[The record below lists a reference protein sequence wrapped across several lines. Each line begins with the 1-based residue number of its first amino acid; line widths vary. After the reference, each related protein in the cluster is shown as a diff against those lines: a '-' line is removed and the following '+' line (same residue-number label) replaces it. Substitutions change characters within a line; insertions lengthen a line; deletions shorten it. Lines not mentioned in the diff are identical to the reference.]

1 MLEDFKNHVLLLI
14 FLIVKK
20 DYDFIVQLMDHGVKN
35 FKQKVIVSKLDEIRQ
50 DYEISGSN
58 VNLEFTKKIKDLIMI
73 SLINNL

>member
-1 MLEDFKNHVLLLI
+1 M
-14 FLIVKK
+14 
-20 DYDFIVQLMDHGVKN
+20 DYGLKN
-35 FKQKVIVSKLDEIRQ
+35 FKQKMIVSKLDEIRQ